1 MIVALFNYNWQ
12 PERAALAAAATAAV
26 LSFVT
31 GYQGRRP
38 KLRELAR
45 SVALSGHG
53 AVDIILVCAG
63 AGIVIGVLN
72 VTGLS
77 FNLTYLLVQAGASS
91 AALLLV
97 LSAIV
102 CIILGMGLPTL
113 GVYVLLAALVAPALV
128 QLGIN
133 PIAAHLFILYFGMM
147 SMITPP
153 VAVAAFAGAAI
164 AKADPMRT
172 GFAAMRFGWSA
183 FIVPFLFVVS
193 PSLILIG
200 SPAEIAQAIVTAF
213 FGVWLVSIG
222 MVGYFVRSLGWLP
235 RIFFVVT
242 GILALIPAGA
252 FTGGYWTDMIGVGVG
267 IVLIGYEVMRRHVGV
282 SV

>member
-1 MIVALFNYNWQ
+1 
-12 PERAALAAAATAAV
+12 
-26 LSFVT
+26 
-31 GYQGRRP
+31 
-38 KLRELAR
+38 
-45 SVALSGHG
+45 
-53 AVDIILVCAG
+53 
-63 AGIVIGVLN
+63 
-72 VTGLS
+72 
-77 FNLTYLLVQAGASS
+77 
-91 AALLLV
+91 
-97 LSAIV
+97 
-102 CIILGMGLPTL
+102 
-113 GVYVLLAALVAPALV
+113 
-128 QLGIN
+128 
-133 PIAAHLFILYFGMM
+133 
-147 SMITPP
+147 
-153 VAVAAFAGAAI
+153 
-164 AKADPMRT
+164 MRT
-172 GFAAMRFGWSA
+172 GCAAMRFGWSA
-183 FIVPFLFVVS
+183 YIVPFLFVDS